1 MLSSTIGLLV
11 FFLALA
17 FIVLSAIKIVQ
28 EYERGVVFRLGRFAG
43 VRGPGLI
50 LLIPFIER
58 MAKVD
63 LRVVALDV
71 PAQECIT
78 RDNVTVKVNAVI
90 YFFIL
95 DPQKAIINVEDYRRA
110 TWQIGQTTLR
120 SVLGQHELDDLLSR
134 RERINQELQRIIDEA
149 TEPWGVKVSLVEVKD
164 VELPSTMQRAM
175 AKQAEA
181 ERERRAKIIHAEGE
195 YTASQQLAAAARV
208 ISDSPG
214 TMQLRYLQS
223 LTEIAV
229 EQNSTIIFPLP
240 IEFMRAFVGMFN
252 IDTRPAL
259 PAAPASPPPVPNAEA
274 MVAPDTGTGADVA

>member
-1 MLSSTIGLLV
+1 MFSSLIGFFVFALV
-11 FFLALA
+11 LAM
-17 FIVLSAIKIVQ
+17 IVLSAIKIVQ

-58 MAKVD
+58 MVKID
-63 LRVVALDV
+63 LRVITLDV

-95 DPQKAIINVEDYRRA
+95 DPQKAVINVEDYRRA

-120 SVLGQHELDDLLSR
+120 SVLGQHELDDLLAR
-134 RERINQELQRIIDEA
+134 RERINQELQRIIDET

-164 VELPSTMQRAM
+164 VELPASMQRAM

-181 ERERRAKIIHAEGE
+181 ERERRAKVIHAEGE
-195 YTASQQLAAAARV
+195 FTASQQLAAAARV
-208 ISDSPG
+208 ITEAPG
-214 TMQLRYLQS
+214 AMQLRYLQT

-240 IEFMRAFVGMFN
+240 LEFMRAFFGSF
-252 IDTRPAL
+252 DS
-259 PAAPASPPPVPNAEA
+259 PAATQPATLADLVAAGEA
-274 MVAPDTGTGADVA
+274 VEETGETEDAPS